1 MRATLLTTALLLGA
15 GAAALPAQTLT
26 NFSVSRQFHGEVH
39 LVADIEYAG
48 GTLQVGAGAPG
59 SLYAMKLAY
68 DAERFE
74 PVSAWDAGRTTVTL
88 GLRSRKDGTMG
99 VNTERAKQDATI
111 TFSPQADLALT
122 FTLGAAQ
129 SVVDFGGLRLASLT
143 LQTGAS
149 QTEVRFSKPNTMR
162 CTLAAFSAGAAEL
175 TVRGLGNSRCD
186 RVTFEGG
193 VGSVLLD
200 YTGAWQGDATLDAKL
215 AVGGLTLRIPRT
227 VGVAL
232 TTEQFLASFQPQG
245 FSRQGNRYL
254 STNNATAKRH
264 LDVTLT
270 TSLGGVT
277 VEWVN

>member
-1 MRATLLTTALLLGA
+1 MRAAMLTAALLLGA
-15 GAAALPAQTLT
+15 GGTALPAQTLT
-26 NFSVSRQFHGEVH
+26 TFSVSRQFHGEVH
-39 LVADIEYAG
+39 LVAGIEYAG
-48 GTLQVGAGAPG
+48 GSLHVGAGAPG

-68 DAERFE
+68 DADRFE
-74 PVSAWDAGRTTVTL
+74 PVSTWDAGRTAVTL
-88 GLRSRKDGTMG
+88 GLRSRQRGTMG
-99 VNTERAKQDATI
+99 VNTETAKQDATI

-122 FTLGAAQ
+122 FALGAAQ
-129 SVVDFGGLRLASLT
+129 SVVDFGGLRLASLSV
-143 LQTGAS
+143 QTGAS
-149 QTEVRFSKPNTMR
+149 QTEVRFSRPNTMR

-200 YTGAWQGDATLDAKL
+200 YTGAWQGDAVLDAKL
-215 AVGGLTLRIPRT
+215 AVGGLTLRIPRS
-227 VGVAL
+227 VGVTL

-245 FSRQGNRYL
+245 FSRQGNRYV
-254 STNNATAKRH
+254 SANNDAAKRH

-277 VEWVN
+277 VEWVD